1 MLPME
6 GTFHRKQ
13 DMQILSIK
21 LRKSSI
27 FKQKNMWGC
36 NNFAAFM
43 KILKEICD
51 RLTASVYR
59 YFGADVLAG
68 TTSTSDNLY
77 K

>member
-1 MLPME
+1 
-6 GTFHRKQ
+6 
-13 DMQILSIK
+13 MQILSIK
-21 LRKSSI
+21 SRNSSI
-27 FKQKNMWGC
+27 FMQKYIRGC
-36 NNFAAFM
+36 NTFAAFI

-68 TTSTSDNLY
+68 TSSASDNLC